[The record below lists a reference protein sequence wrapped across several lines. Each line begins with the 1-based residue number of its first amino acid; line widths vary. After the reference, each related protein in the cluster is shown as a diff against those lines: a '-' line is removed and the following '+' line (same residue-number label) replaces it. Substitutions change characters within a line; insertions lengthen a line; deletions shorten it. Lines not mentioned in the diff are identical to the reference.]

1 MANIIVQKNPFQELD
16 EDEIPFVQ
24 LIKNPIDGYNLRNAM
39 CKALQKSFD
48 EDEKRMGSSF
58 RNHIQTQHE
67 VKRRTE
73 ILCKWFRTV
82 RAEMGYST
90 DRAISILYPALRT
103 ELDGGVYEPPKA
115 EGMFEG
121 HSA

>member
-1 MANIIVQKNPFQELD
+1 MASIIVPKNPFEALKKN
-16 EDEIPFVQ
+16 EVPFAD
-24 LIKNPIDGYNLRNAM
+24 LIRNPMDGLNLRNAI
-39 CKALQKSFD
+39 CSALKKSFD

-82 RAEMGYST
+82 RAEMGY
-90 DRAISILYPALRT
+90 
-103 ELDGGVYEPPKA
+103 
-115 EGMFEG
+115 
-121 HSA
+121 